1 MFHLELSQI
10 SHEAKLLPGL
20 PSFCCTQTLSE
31 ATTLPKWLMVWTI
44 SSLTY
49 RRKQQSY
56 SPGGHG
62 ISLEV
67 RPRETPLAN
76 ACNEE
81 ALSIAQ
87 HVTSC
92 GQHCALL
99 CRMCLFLGIAFDAL
113 PSEPYSWDYLRRG
126 FSSQRRRHQQ
136 CGTTTQQQLFR
147 RRGCIIPGKELVHV
161 LPRPF
166 IPWNSGLW
174 NARFWHL
181 SQTHQKKSK
190 PSDYEFF
197 WFPTKN
203 QSWEGLS

>member
-99 CRMCLFLGIAFDAL
+99 CRMCLFLGITFDAL
-113 PSEPYSWDYLRRG
+113 PSEPYSWDYLWRG
-126 FSSQRRRHQQ
+126 SQSQRRRHQQ
-136 CGTTTQQQLFR
+136 CGTTPQQQLFR
-147 RRGCIIPGKELVHV
+147 RRGCITPGKESVHV
-161 LPRPF
+161 LPRPSF
-166 IPWNSGLW
+166 HETLGFGMPGFLTPQPN
-174 NARFWHL
+174 
-181 SQTHQKKSK
+181 TSK
-190 PSDYEFF
+190 TFKDYEFC